1 MGFPGGPVGKN
12 PLGNAGAPGD
22 ADLIPGLGR
31 SPREGHGNP
40 LQYSCLETPHEQR
53 SPGGYSTW
61 ACKESDMNEVTENA
75 HMPRQLVLNRIH
87 PLA

>member
-1 MGFPGGPVGKN
+1 MTSEIPHTMSAPVHCTIILWCSKEWASLVDQWEKN

-40 LQYSCLETPHEQR
+40 LQYSCLENLLGR
-53 SPGGYSTW
+53 
-61 ACKESDMNEVTENA
+61 AA
-75 HMPRQLVLNRIH
+75 
-87 PLA
+87 